1 MKEHEGLM
9 TPEELLLI
17 ENKAKSQCPDSYLQ
31 HYNRIKESKIK
42 TRITNILQDF
52 FNGKY
57 NINI

>member
-31 HYNRIKESKIK
+31 HYNRIEESKIK

-52 FNGKY
+52 FNGK
-57 NINI
+57 